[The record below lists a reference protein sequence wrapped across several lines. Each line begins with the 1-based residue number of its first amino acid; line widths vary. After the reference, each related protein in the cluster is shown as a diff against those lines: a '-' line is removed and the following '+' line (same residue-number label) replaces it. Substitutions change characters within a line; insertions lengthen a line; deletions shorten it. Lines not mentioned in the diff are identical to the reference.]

1 MIDCDGKLVLPPFI
15 ESHVHLGGRTDTYPK
30 RRSLTRVKELT
41 EAGCNV
47 SFGTD
52 DIFDPWNPMGSG
64 NMRDPVYMGIYLSHM
79 MGYTEIMNSYKFV
92 TTNAAK
98 TLHLGEGYGI
108 KDGNDASFVIMDAE
122 NYHDALNYDSAVLAS
137 YRKGKLL
144 ASTIP
149 AKTEVKF

>member
-1 MIDCDGKLVLPPFI
+1 M
-15 ESHVHLGGRTDTYPK
+15 
-30 RRSLTRVKELT
+30 
-41 EAGCNV
+41 
-47 SFGTD
+47 SFSTD

-79 MGYTEIMNSYKFV
+79 MGYTEIMNSYKSYKFV

-108 KDGNDASFVIMDAE
+108 KEGNDASFVIMDAE
-122 NYHDALNYDSAVLAS
+122 NYHDALNYGSAVLAS